1 MFNSCTSSKTVGGE
15 QNHSSVKVISAP
27 IVEKPFYNKV
37 GEKTEI
43 TEFYIQQSIQDYFIK
58 FCESKVTKKQ
68 LESALYKIESPI
80 KTLTV
85 KIEIREGEWDRCEDY
100 PVQSRIGKYVVL
112 LDIVE

>member
-1 MFNSCTSSKTVGGE
+1 VGGE